1 MEANMGRLRLTPAV
15 MIIILLGTLLGAVCF
30 AQEKLPNGPQ
40 PQNVPDAP
48 SATKPSTF
56 PSSGATVPSRPV
68 SPSDQQPATPP
79 PATDQQQESAPPPSS
94 QVKTVPSGT
103 ATKGQSSGHDEL
115 ETTIRV
121 NVNFVLVPVTVKDD
135 TGRPIYGL
143 TKDDFFIRE
152 DGERKA
158 IRFFTSDPFPISA
171 AVVIDVSMPDV
182 AYRKVNETLSALTC
196 SFSEFDELAVYTY
209 GNTVKQQ
216 QDFAAALSKVT
227 DATFRKMKDIR
238 GQQGG
243 VTVNQGPMA
252 AGPSVNNRPF
262 DPSVPNPATQN
273 TRSLQSS
280 QVLNDAILRAAV
292 DLSKRPRD
300 RRKVIFVISE
310 GREDGSTASYSDV
323 LKVLLSNEVQV
334 YAVATG
340 SAAVPGYGTLNK
352 IRLPRQGYGNILPKY
367 ANATGGDVLTESSR
381 DAIERAYATL
391 TQEARNQYTIG
402 YNSSPSQSGSYR
414 SIEVVV
420 AHPNVKVFAR
430 DGYYPLPPVRK

>member
-1 MEANMGRLRLTPAV
+1 MGRLRHAIVV
-15 MIIILLGTLLGAVCF
+15 MTVVVLFGTLMGVICF
-30 AQEKLPNGPQ
+30 AQDNVPSAPQ

-48 SATKPSTF
+48 SASRPNTF
-56 PSSGATVPSRPV
+56 PAPSATVPSRPI
-68 SPSDQQPATPP
+68 PGD
-79 PATDQQQESAPPPSS
+79 QQESAPAEQQQETGAPPPS

-103 ATKGQSSGHDEL
+103 TPKVPGSGHDEL
-115 ETTIRV
+115 QSTLGTVVV
-121 NVNFVLVPVTVKDD
+121 NVNFVLVPVTVKDAD
-135 TGRPIYGL
+135 GHPIYGL
-143 TKDDFFIRE
+143 TKNDFTIRE

-158 IRFFTSDPFPISA
+158 IKFFTSDPFPISA

-182 AYRKVNETLSALTC
+182 AYHKVTDTLSALTG

-227 DATFRKMKDIR
+227 DTTFRKMKTIR

-262 DPSVPNPATQN
+262 DPGTPNPATQN
-273 TRSLQSS
+273 TRSLQPS

-367 ANATGGDVLTESSR
+367 ANATGGDVLTEFSKE
-381 DAIERAYATL
+381 AIERAYATI

-402 YNSSPSQSGSYR
+402 YTSPASQTGSYR
-414 SIEVVV
+414 SIEVLV

-430 DGYYPLPPVRK
+430 DGYYPLPPGRR

>member
-1 MEANMGRLRLTPAV
+1 MGRLRLTIAV
-15 MIIILLGTLLGAVCF
+15 ITTVILFGTLLGAVCF
-30 AQEKLPNGPQ
+30 AQDKVPSAPQ

-48 SATKPSTF
+48 SASKPNTF
-56 PSSGATVPSRPV
+56 PSPGATVPSRPV
-68 SPSDQQPATPP
+68 PPNDQQQAPPA
-79 PATDQQQESAPPPSS
+79 ATDQQQETAPPPAT
-94 QVKTVPSGT
+94 VNTVPSGG

-115 ETTIRV
+115 ESTIRV
-121 NVNFVLVPVTVKDD
+121 NVNFVLVPVTVKDES
-135 TGRPIYGL
+135 GRPIYGL
-143 TKDDFFIRE
+143 TKNDFSIRE
-152 DGERKA
+152 DGDRKA

-171 AVVIDVSMPDV
+171 AVVIDVGMPDV
-182 AYRKVNETLSALTC
+182 AFRKVNETLSSLSG
-196 SFSEFDELAVYTY
+196 SFSEFDELSVYTY

-216 QDFAAALSKVT
+216 QDFAAAVSKVT
-227 DATFRKMKDIR
+227 DTTFRKMKDLK

-262 DPSVPNPATQN
+262 DPGMPNPATQN
-273 TRSLQSS
+273 TRTMQPS
-280 QVLNDAILRAAV
+280 QVLNDAILRAAI

-300 RRKVIFVISE
+300 RRKIIFVISE

-340 SAAVPGYGTLNK
+340 SAAVPGYGKLNK

-367 ANATGGDVLTESSR
+367 ANATGGDVLTEFSK
-381 DAIERAYATL
+381 DAIERAYATI

-402 YNSSPSQSGSYR
+402 YNSAPSQSGSYR

-430 DGYYPLPPVRK
+430 DGYYPLPPERK